1 MNFSSRRIVVVAAA
15 TLAVVGGG
23 AAAVAATGGGSG
35 TSDFLDSVAKHLG
48 VSPQKLEDATKAAAI
63 DQVNADLA
71 AGRIT
76 KEQADELKKR
86 IEAGDG
92 VLGGPG
98 RLGYGFGG
106 PGGGPGRP
114 GFPGGGPGRPGFPG
128 LGRPVIANE
137 IAAAAKYLGL
147 SESDLRTKLRDGQ
160 SLADVAKAQGKD
172 VDGLKTAILG
182 AAKADLDKAV
192 ADKKLTQSQADD
204 IYNGVKSHI
213 DDIVNADVKLRHFGG
228 PGGPAFGFGFGA
240 DSAAAAKYLG
250 LDESALR
257 DKLRAGQSLADVAE
271 AQNKDVQ
278 GLEDAIVAS
287 QKARLDKAV
296 SDKKLTQ
303 SQADEILAKLKAHVA
318 DLVNAKPGDRP
329 DRGERRGGGPR
340 FFFGP

>member
-1 MNFSSRRIVVVAAA
+1 MNFRSKRMVVVAAT

-23 AAAVAATGGGSG
+23 AAAVAATSSNTRG
-35 TSDFLDSVAKHLG
+35 SDFPDSVAKHLG
-48 VSPQKLEDATKAAAI
+48 VTPQKLEDATKAAAI

-76 KEQADELKKR
+76 QAQADELKKR

-98 RLGYGFGG
+98 GPGG
-106 PGGGPGRP
+106 PGIG
-114 GFPGGGPGRPGFPG
+114 PG
-128 LGRPVIANE
+128 LGGPRGPGFGRPAIANE

-147 SESDLRTKLRDGQ
+147 SEADLRTKLRDGQ
-160 SLADVAKAQGKD
+160 SLADIAKAQSKD
-172 VDGLKTAILG
+172 LDGLKTAILD

-204 IYNGVKSHI
+204 IDNALKSHI
-213 DDIVNADVKLRHFGG
+213 DDLVAASGKLRFHGPGGG
-228 PGGPAFGFGFGA
+228 PGGPGFGFGFGA

-250 LDESALR
+250 LDQSALR
-257 DKLRAGQSLADVAE
+257 DKLRSGQSLADVAK

-278 GLEDAIVAS
+278 GLEDAIVAA
-287 QKARLDKAV
+287 QKARLDQAV
-296 SDKKLTQ
+296 TDKKLTQ
-303 SQADEILAKLKAHVA
+303 TQADDILAELKSHVA
-318 DLVNAKPGDRP
+318 DLVNANPGDRP
-329 DRGERRGGGPR
+329 AFRGRRGGGPR